1 MLSGPLKKKKSDS
14 ERQEVTVNFVVHE
27 GVATMGDSLE
37 GAVGKLW
44 DLESL
49 GIKASVRYTNCLRAI
64 SVSLTEGTQSSCLGN
79 RVTTPFPVIMQTVCH
94 A

>member
-49 GIKASVRYTNCLRAI
+49 GIKASDEVHKLFEGDI
-64 SVSLTEGTQSSCLGN
+64 SFIDEGTQSSCLGN

>member
-37 GAVGKLW
+37 GAVGKIGSRLS
-44 DLESL
+44 ERS
-49 GIKASVRYTNCLRAI
+49 RRH
-64 SVSLTEGTQSSCLGN
+64 
-79 RVTTPFPVIMQTVCH
+79 F
-94 A
+94 